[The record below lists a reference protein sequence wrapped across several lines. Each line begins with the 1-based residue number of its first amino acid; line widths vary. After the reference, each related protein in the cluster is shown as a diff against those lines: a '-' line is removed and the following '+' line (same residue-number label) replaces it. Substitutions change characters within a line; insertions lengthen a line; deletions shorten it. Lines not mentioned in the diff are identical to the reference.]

1 MAKIIEISATTRE
14 YREGSYTEYETIYT
28 VTRNDGTTEEVYSVD
43 AEMQKFMKEY
53 PGFYIDED
61 TLVYTN
67 PFSDCEENEKRKSRN
82 SEEPSGWT
90 ADIYS
95 EIFELA

>member
-1 MAKIIEISATTRE
+1 MTKIIEITETTRE
-14 YREGSYTEYETIYT
+14 YHEGFYTEYETIYT

-43 AEMQKFMKEY
+43 AEMQIFMKEY
-53 PGFYIDED
+53 PGVYIDED

-67 PFSDCEENEKRKSRN
+67 PFSDCGADKQSSPRN
-82 SEEPSGWT
+82 CEEPSGWT
-90 ADIYS
+90 ADIYP